1 MTVGKYCNR
10 EVIIISE
17 SESIRDAALL
27 MREYHIG
34 DLVVVQGEVEKRIPV
49 GILTD
54 RDIVVEIDAMSV
66 DPDNV
71 SVGDALSFELVT
83 IGEDADIQ
91 AAIHIMRTKGVRRLP
106 VVDKDGILVG
116 ILTVDDVID
125 LLTEQFV
132 DLSRL
137 FSLERRHEQ
146 ERRQ

>member
-116 ILTVDDVID
+116 ILTVDDGLCRI
-125 LLTEQFV
+125 F
-132 DLSRL
+132 
-137 FSLERRHEQ
+137 
-146 ERRQ
+146 

>member
-1 MTVGKYCNR
+1 MSMTVGKYCNR

-83 IGEDADIQ
+83 IGEDCPSPANLSV
-91 AAIHIMRTKGVRRLP
+91 HRL
-106 VVDKDGILVG
+106 DCK
-116 ILTVDDVID
+116 
-125 LLTEQFV
+125 LLN
-132 DLSRL
+132 R
-137 FSLERRHEQ
+137 
-146 ERRQ
+146 

>member
-132 DLSRL
+132 DLASV
-137 FSLERRHEQ
+137 FFLERRHEQ